1 MKKIYIYI
9 IVLLSISIFNSCG
22 VIKEFKSLNTDELFK
37 VYATSYREVIIINEE
52 NKQPERIWGINVKP
66 LNDSIVKSNS
76 IKIESA
82 ELIVFFKNNVFKT
95 KRVVSGNGDFY
106 LQFYI
111 IGLDEEYN
119 NLKDSLNRININT
132 WADKYDITMKIEVNG
147 EIRIFKYVSE

>member
-9 IVLLSISIFNSCG
+9 IVLLSVFIFNSCG
-22 VIKEFKSLNTDELFK
+22 AIKEFKSLNPDELFR
-37 VYATSYREVIIINEE
+37 VYATSYREVTVINDET
-52 NKQPERIWGINVKP
+52 NQPERIWGINVETLK
-66 LNDSIVKSNS
+66 DSIVKLNN

-82 ELIVFFKNNVFKT
+82 ELKVFFKNNVFKT
-95 KRVVSGNGDFY
+95 KRVVSGNGNYY

-119 NLKDSLNRININT
+119 NLKDSLNIININT